1 MKSFDLIVIG
11 GGPGGYIGA
20 IRAAQQGLK
29 TALIEERDL
38 GGTCLNRGCIPTKA
52 LMHASHLY
60 HQMKESEIFG
70 IQTGGISYDM
80 QAIYSRKNQV
90 VEQLRDGVEG
100 LLKAN
105 GVSCYLQ
112 GRAKLLDQGRVEV
125 IGGEEEALLHGE
137 NILLATGAA
146 PARPPIPGM
155 DLPGVIT
162 SDELLDGEPLDCK
175 SLVVIGGGV
184 IGMEV
189 ATVYANLGAAVTVI
203 EAAERILPHMDRE
216 IAQNLSMILKK
227 RGVTLH
233 TASTVEK
240 IEAGEQGLVVTFSG
254 KKGEEQARGEAVLA
268 AVGRKANTKNL
279 LAEGLTL
286 EEDRGIT
293 INHRFQTSL
302 PGVYAIGDCT
312 SNTIQLA
319 HVASAQAAN
328 AVAIIAGKEP
338 PINLQVVP
346 GCVYTDPE
354 IATVGLSA
362 QEAKEQGIPVETSKY
377 IMSGNGK
384 SILENQERGFVKLVF
399 HAEKQT
405 LLGAQLMCGRATD
418 LVGELASAIAN
429 GLTAKDLEKVIHPH
443 PTFSEGILEGVEE
456 LFGTAPHVTPKRK
469 PK

>member
-1 MKSFDLIVIG
+1 MESFDLIVIG

-60 HQMKESEIFG
+60 HQITKSEVFG
-70 IQTGGISYDM
+70 IQTQGVSYDM
-80 QAIYSRKNQV
+80 EAIYARKDQV
-90 VEQLRDGVEG
+90 VSQLRDGVDG

-105 GVSCYLQ
+105 GVACYLQ
-112 GRAKLLDQGRVEV
+112 GRAKLLGGGRVEV
-125 IGGEEEALLHGE
+125 SGQQPAQLEGK

-146 PARPPIPGM
+146 PARPKIPGM
-155 DLPGVIT
+155 NLPGVIT
-162 SDELLDGEPLDCK
+162 SDELLDGRPLDCK

-189 ATVYANLGAAVTVI
+189 ATVYANLGAQVTVI
-203 EAAERILPHMDRE
+203 ESADRILPNMDRE

-233 TASTVEK
+233 AASTVEK
-240 IEAGEQGLVVTFSG
+240 IEQAGKALAVTFTG
-254 KKGEEQARGEAVLA
+254 KQGEGSAEGAYVLV
-268 AVGRKANTKNL
+268 AVGRKANTENL
-279 LAEGLTL
+279 LAEGLSL
-286 EEDRGIT
+286 EENRGIV
-293 INHRFQTSL
+293 IDENFQTSL

-312 SNTIQLA
+312 SDTIQLA
-319 HVASAQAAN
+319 HVASAQATN
-328 AVAIIAGKEP
+328 AVAIIAGKNP
-338 PINLQVVP
+338 PVNLRVVP

-362 QEAKEQGIPVETSKY
+362 EEAKAQGTAVVTSKY
-377 IMSGNGK
+377 VMSGNGK

-399 HAEKQT
+399 HAQEQT

-418 LVGELASAIAN
+418 LVGELAFAIAN
-429 GLTAKDLEKVIHPH
+429 RQTAKDLEQVIHPH
-443 PTFSEGILEGVEE
+443 PTFSEGILESVEE
-456 LFGTAPHVTPKRK
+456 LFGTAPHIVPKRK